1 MRVQVH
7 PCDNGAC
14 GWHRLRWP
22 AEVLAAEGHDVQVTN
37 ELNAYHDTVTGRMLT
52 PVVDADVVVLQRPL
66 VQAVVE
72 AIPRLQSQGV
82 AVVVEVDDD
91 FHALPKGHGARR
103 GTSVENDPT
112 YNRMWLRKACER
124 ADLVTVTTPA
134 LAERYG
140 AHGRVAVLPNLV
152 PASYLSVPT
161 HAPRVEAPTVGWT
174 GSVVTHVGDLDV
186 MGGVLP
192 GVLAETGARFVSW
205 GVGLTEQAL
214 GVKGRVRPWAD
225 LRGAYPRQVAD
236 LDVGLVPLADN
247 AFNAAKS
254 WLKGMEYAA
263 LGVPFIASP
272 RAEYRALWQVLP
284 DPVLADPPETWRSCM
299 RLLLTKPEV
308 RSEIAGL
315 NREAMTSHTYEN
327 HADRWADAWRH
338 AADNRTREKAASA
351 ARAAGRMVA

>member
-1 MRVQVH
+1 MAGDSNSLRVQVH
-7 PCDNGAC
+7 PCDNGGCLC
-14 GWHRLRWP
+14 GWYRLRWP
-22 AEVLAAEGHDVQVTN
+22 AEVLQAEGHDVTISDRID
-37 ELNAYHDTVTGRMLT
+37 AYHDTVTGRMLT

-236 LDVGLVPLADN
+236 LDVGLVPLAPS
-247 AFNAAKS
+247 AFTNAKS
-254 WLKGMEYAA
+254 ALKMSEYAA
-263 LGVPFIASP
+263 LGVPSVISP
-272 RAEYRALWQVLP
+272 SPDNLRMHAEGIGL
-284 DPVLADPPETWRSCM
+284 LARTPADWRHH
-299 RLLLTKPEV
+299 LTALLTSPDL
-308 RSEIAGL
+308 RSSLAARG
-315 NREAMTSHTYEN
+315 RDVMARFTYEE
-327 HADRWADAWRH
+327 HSGDWLAAWKS
-338 AADNRTREKAASA
+338 AADNRIREKAA
-351 ARAAGRMVA
+351 

>member
-1 MRVQVH
+1 MAGDPNSLRVSVH
-7 PCDNGAC
+7 PCDNGGC
-14 GWHRLRWP
+14 LGGWYRLRWP
-22 AEVLAAEGHDVQVTN
+22 AEVLAAEGHDITVADGFD
-37 ELNAYHDTVTGRMLT
+37 AYHDTVTGRVIS
-52 PVVDADVVVLQRPL
+52 PVVEADVVVLQRPL

-72 AIPRLQSQGV
+72 AIPRIQSLGV

-103 GTSVENDPT
+103 GTSVANDPT
-112 YNRMWLRKACER
+112 YNRRWLRKACEQ

-152 PASYLSVPT
+152 PASYLAVPST
-161 HAPRVEAPTVGWT
+161 PPRESAPTVGWT
-174 GSVVTHVGDLDV
+174 GSVVTHVGDLEV
-186 MGGVLP
+186 MGGVVP

-205 GVGLTEQAL
+205 GVGLTEEAL

-247 AFNAAKS
+247 AFNRAKS

-272 RAEYRALWQVLP
+272 RAEYVALAREGVRFWMP
-284 DPVLADPPETWRSCM
+284 DTPDLWRSA
-299 RLLLTKPEV
+299 LLDFLTKPDWRADIV
-308 RSEIAGL
+308 KR
-315 NREAMTSHTYEN
+315 NREAMVPHTYEN
-327 HADRWADAWRH
+327 HADRWWSAWAT
-338 AADNRTREKAASA
+338 AADNRTRQEQAA
-351 ARAAGRMVA
+351 

>member
-1 MRVQVH
+1 MAGDSNSLRVQVH
-7 PCDNGAC
+7 PCDNGGCLC
-14 GWHRLRWP
+14 GWYRLRWP

-236 LDVGLVPLADN
+236 LDVGLVPLAPS
-247 AFNAAKS
+247 AFSRAKS
-254 WLKGMEYAA
+254 ALKGTEYAA
-263 LGVPFIASP
+263 LGVPFVASP
-272 RAEYRALWQVLP
+272 RADYLRLYHGHGVGILAETPDEWRAELV
-284 DPVLADPPETWRSCM
+284 
-299 RLLLTKPEV
+299 RLLSSPDLRAEV
-308 RSEIAGL
+308 AAT
-315 NREAMTSHTYEN
+315 NREAVSTLTYEE
-327 HADRWADAWRH
+327 HAGDWWQAWRS
-338 AADNRTREKAASA
+338 AADT
-351 ARAAGRMVA
+351 RAAGRMVA

>member
-1 MRVQVH
+1 MRVAVH
-7 PCDNGAC
+7 PCDNGGC
-14 GWHRLRWP
+14 GWYRLRWP
-22 AEVLAAEGHDVQVTN
+22 AEVLQAEGHDVVVTN
-37 ELNAYHDTVTGRMLT
+37 ELNAYHDTVTGRMIS

-152 PASYLSVPT
+152 PASYLSVPST
-161 HAPRVEAPTVGWT
+161 PPRKSAPTVGWT

-186 MGGVLP
+186 MGGVIP

-247 AFNAAKS
+247 AFSRAKS
-254 WLKGMEYAA
+254 ALKGTEYAA
-263 LGVPFIASP
+263 LGVPFVTSP
-272 RAEYRALWQVLP
+272 RADYLRLFHGHGVGILAETP
-284 DPVLADPPETWRSCM
+284 DEWRTELV
-299 RLLLTKPEV
+299 RLLSSPDLRAEV
-308 RSEIAGL
+308 AAH
-315 NREAMTSHTYEN
+315 NREAMAPHTYEN
-327 HADRWADAWRH
+327 HADRWLDAWRT
-338 AADNRTREKAASA
+338 AADNRTRQEQAA
-351 ARAAGRMVA
+351 